1 MSALRITGLI
11 ASIIIAAFV
20 IRQYRRRNYHRG
32 EFLLGLL
39 IAGAL
44 AAVSLNPSLADG
56 ITSLFEAETRLLA
69 LAIVSNIVLFALFL
83 FSLREISS
91 LRSSLGELV
100 QALAREEYEQSYK
113 NDDASEIVVVVP
125 AFDEEANLEFL
136 LPQIPASVDGKSI
149 STIVIVDGARDRSAD
164 VARKYAT
171 PVSSHAINRGGGAA
185 VRTGFELALRTGAEI
200 VVTMD
205 ADGQHTPDEI
215 GRLAAPIFENQADVV
230 IGNRFSGSYAERGS
244 TRHAGI
250 IVFSLLVSILSG
262 SRIHNSTNGFRAIR
276 SSGLAM
282 LDLREQQFHT
292 AEFILEA
299 SRNKLRIVEA
309 PVSVMKRHEGK
320 SKKPRGFRYPLGF
333 AWTLVKVW
341 LRS

>member
-20 IRQYRRRNYHRG
+20 IRQHRRRNYHRG

-44 AAVSLNPSLADG
+44 AAVSINPSLVDG
-56 ITSLFEAETRLLA
+56 VTSLFQAETRLLA

-100 QALAREEYEQSYK
+100 QALAREEYEQSYES
-113 NDDASEIVVVVP
+113 DDASEIVVVIP

-149 STIVIVDGARDRSAD
+149 STIVIVDGARDRSAE

-185 VRTGFELALRTGAEI
+185 VKTGFELALRTGAEV

-205 ADGQHTPDEI
+205 ADGQHNPDEI
-215 GRLAAPIFENQADVV
+215 ERLTAPILKDQADVV

-244 TRHAGI
+244 SRHAGI
-250 IVFSLLVSILSG
+250 IVFSWLVSILSG
-262 SRIHNSTNGFRAIR
+262 SRIHDSTNGFRAIR

-309 PVSVMKRHEGK
+309 PVSVMKRHEGE
-320 SKKPRGFRYPLGF
+320 SKKPPGLRYPLGF

>member
-11 ASIIIAAFV
+11 TSIIIAAFV

-44 AAVSLNPSLADG
+44 AAVSLNPSLVDG
-56 ITSLFEAETRLLA
+56 VTSLFQAETRLLA

-83 FSLREISS
+83 FSLREISG

-100 QALAREEYEQSYK
+100 QALAREEYEQSYES
-113 NDDASEIVVVVP
+113 DGASEIVVVIP

-185 VRTGFELALRTGAEI
+185 VRTGFELALRTGAVA

-205 ADGQHTPDEI
+205 ADGQHNPDEI
-215 GRLAAPIFENQADVV
+215 GRLVAPILENQADVV
-230 IGNRFSGSYAERGS
+230 IGNRFAGSYAERGS
-244 TRHAGI
+244 SRHAGI
-250 IVFSLLVSILSG
+250 VVFSWLVSILSG
-262 SRIHNSTNGFRAIR
+262 SRIHDSTNGFRAIR

-309 PVSVMKRHEGK
+309 PVSVMKRHEGE